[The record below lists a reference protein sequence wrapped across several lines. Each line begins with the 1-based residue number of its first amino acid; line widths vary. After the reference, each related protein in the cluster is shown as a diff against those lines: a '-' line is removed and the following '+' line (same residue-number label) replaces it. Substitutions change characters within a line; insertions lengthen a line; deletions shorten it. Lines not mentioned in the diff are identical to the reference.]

1 MRAKYNT
8 QIITYYISEVPLYC
22 VLKREDMKIWQF
34 VAGGGEGDEI
44 PKLGASRELCE
55 EIGVCEI
62 DINLMESLDTI
73 GSVPSN
79 LFEVF
84 RESWKEGLYV
94 IPVYTYAYKMTQT
107 DIELSEEH
115 LDYKW
120 VTYNQAMELLHF
132 DLDKTA
138 LWELEMRIKNNK

>member
-8 QIITYYISEVPLYC
+8 LIIPYYISEVPLYC

-44 PKLGASRELCE
+44 PKLGASRWLCE

>member
-8 QIITYYISEVPLYC
+8 LIIPYYISEVPLYC
-22 VLKREDMKIWQF
+22 VLKGEDMKIWQF
-34 VAGGGEGDEI
+34 VGRGGEGDEI

-94 IPVYTYAYKMTQT
+94 IPVYAYAYKMTQT

-115 LDYKW
+115 LDYTW

>member
-1 MRAKYNT
+1 
-8 QIITYYISEVPLYC
+8 
-22 VLKREDMKIWQF
+22 
-34 VAGGGEGDEI
+34 
-44 PKLGASRELCE
+44 
-55 EIGVCEI
+55 
-62 DINLMESLDTI
+62 
-73 GSVPSN
+73 
-79 LFEVF
+79 
-84 RESWKEGLYV
+84 
-94 IPVYTYAYKMTQT
+94 MTQT

>member
-1 MRAKYNT
+1 MYFCAA
-8 QIITYYISEVPLYC
+8 I
-22 VLKREDMKIWQF
+22 
-34 VAGGGEGDEI
+34 
-44 PKLGASRELCE
+44 
-55 EIGVCEI
+55 VCRFI
-62 DINLMESLDTI
+62 LPQT
-73 GSVPSN
+73 SVPSN

>member
-8 QIITYYISEVPLYC
+8 LIIPYYISEVPLYC
-22 VLKREDMKIWQF
+22 VLKRADMKIWQF